1 MGARDEVESLLAE
14 KRIFEVANSMRH
26 PFLVNDEVRYPR
38 FLSLE
43 AIAIMRRLLR
53 KNPERRLGA
62 SERDAEDVKKQAF
75 FRNVNW
81 EDLLMRRVPPPF
93 VPTISGFEDV
103 SNFDEEFT
111 SEKPKLTPP
120 KDARDLTGD
129 EQILFQDF
137 TYLADW
143 C

>member
-1 MGARDEVESLLAE
+1 M
-14 KRIFEVANSMRH
+14 
-26 PFLVNDEVRYPR
+26 
-38 FLSLE
+38 
-43 AIAIMRRLLR
+43 R

-62 SERDAEDVKKQAF
+62 TERDTEDVKKQAF

-93 VPTISGFEDV
+93 VPTIVSRVNTIQSLFSCNSILFQSGFEDV

-120 KDARDLTGD
+120 KEARDLTSD
-129 EQILFQDF
+129 EQLLFQDF